1 MPRIEL
7 DNVSLTFT
15 LRQTRKTTLKEY
27 LLRGLFLQS
36 ANPKVAVHAL
46 HGVSFTA
53 KEGERIGVIGHNG
66 AGKST
71 LLRVLAGV
79 YPPTSGRRVVEGK
92 ICSLFEIGLGF
103 EMESNGW
110 DNIAYRGYLQGETPR
125 SLKKKIGEIADFS
138 ELGDFLNIPVRF
150 YSAGMLMR
158 LAFAI
163 ATAVEPQILLVDEV
177 LSVGDLA
184 FQKKAHDRMKGMMS
198 KSQVMVMVSHDLSS
212 IRQYCTHA
220 VWLQHGGVVMQGD
233 PHDVCMSYYQSV
245 TPGFVPPPKPAAPPA
260 TAATD
265 TALVAAPAAA
275 A

>member
-7 DNVSLTFT
+7 DDVSLTFN
-15 LRQTRKTTLKEY
+15 LRATRKTTLKEY

-36 ANPKVAVHAL
+36 TNPKIAVHAL
-46 HGVSFTA
+46 NAVSLRAT
-53 KEGERIGVIGHNG
+53 EGDRIGVIGHNG

-79 YPPTSGRRVVEGK
+79 YPPTSGGRLVEGK

-103 EMESNGW
+103 EMEANGW

-125 SLKKKIGEIADFS
+125 TLKSKIGGIAEFT

-163 ATAVEPQILLVDEV
+163 ATAVEPEVLLVDEV

-184 FQKKAHDRMKGMMS
+184 FQKKASERMRGMMS
-198 KSQVMVMVSHDLSS
+198 KSRVMVMVSHDLSS
-212 IRQYCTHA
+212 IRNLCTH
-220 VWLQHGGVVMQGD
+220 VLWLQHGSVLMQGRPD
-233 PHDVCMSYYQSV
+233 EVCDAYVRSV
-245 TPGFVPPPKPAAPPA
+245 APAATPG
-260 TAATD
+260 
-265 TALVAAPAAA
+265 APAAA
-275 A
+275 PDPANATTAAA

>member
-1 MPRIEL
+1 MPRIEF

-15 LRQTRKTTLKEY
+15 LRQQRKTTLKEY
-27 LLRGLFLQS
+27 LLRGLFLHS
-36 ANPKVAVHAL
+36 ANPMIAVHAL
-46 HGVSFTA
+46 NSVSFKA
-53 KEGERIGVIGHNG
+53 SEGERIGIIGHNG

-79 YPPTSGRRVVEGK
+79 YPPSSGTRIVEGR
-92 ICSLFEIGLGF
+92 ICSLFELGLGF
-103 EMESNGW
+103 EMEANGW

-125 SLKKKIGEIADFS
+125 TLKTKIGDIAEFT

-163 ATAVEPQILLVDEV
+163 STAVEPEILLLDEV

-184 FQKKAHDRMKGMMS
+184 FQKKAEERMKGMMS
-198 KSQVMVMVSHDLSS
+198 KSRVLVMVSHDLNTMLKL
-212 IRQYCTHA
+212 CTH
-220 VWLQHGGVVMQGD
+220 VIWLQHGGVVMQGPPSEVIAAYIRSVAPAAD
-233 PHDVCMSYYQSV
+233 PHPVGATV
-245 TPGFVPPPKPAAPPA
+245 TEAVEQ
-260 TAATD
+260 
-265 TALVAAPAAA
+265 PAAA

>member
-7 DNVSLTFT
+7 DNLSLTFT
-15 LRQTRKTTLKEY
+15 LRASRKTTLKEY

-36 ANPKVAVHAL
+36 ANPKIAVHAL
-46 HGVSFTA
+46 NGVSLRAT
-53 KEGERIGVIGHNG
+53 EGERIGVIGHNG

-103 EMESNGW
+103 EMEANGW

-125 SLKKKIGEIADFS
+125 TLKSKIGGIAEFT

-163 ATAVEPQILLVDEV
+163 ATAVEPEVLLVDEV
-177 LSVGDLA
+177 MSVGDLA
-184 FQKKAHDRMKGMMS
+184 FQKKATDRMKGMMS
-198 KSQVMVMVSHDLSS
+198 KSRVMVMVSHDLTS
-212 IRQYCTHA
+212 IRKLCTH
-220 VWLQHGGVVMQGD
+220 VLWLQHGSVLMQGNPD
-233 PHDVCMSYYQSV
+233 EVCDAYIRSV
-245 TPGFVPPPKPAAPPA
+245 APTATPS
-260 TAATD
+260 
-265 TALVAAPAAA
+265 AAA
-275 A
+275 AVPELANAAIAAA